1 MSSLQQ
7 GELIEEAV
15 ERAGIDAAS
24 LTHRHITSINR
35 SLLLLFTELER
46 ELDAEYRMVE
56 TTIAIALAAK
66 AVTLPADCIDVTDV
80 MVITSGGEE
89 LPVRRISR
97 QDYLNI
103 NRSPSGNPVGGTP
116 SGFWVSKSTP
126 GEVGRLPGSPSA
138 SDDLLLV
145 VWPAMG
151 QAGASLRV
159 SYIRQI
165 TDPTT
170 LGATVDAR
178 REYLEAM
185 CRGLAAKVALKY
197 NEAKFDKLEALYRDY
212 LIDLNQDR
220 HPVVIGF
227 RGHGWARSR
236 RH

>member
-1 MSSLQQ
+1 MEQ

-15 ERAGIDAAS
+15 ERAGIDPAS
-24 LTHRHITSINR
+24 LIHRHITSINR

-56 TTIAIALAAK
+56 TTIAIAAGSK
-66 AVTLPADCIDVTDV
+66 AVTLPATCIDVTDV
-80 MVITSGGEE
+80 NVIVGSGNK
-89 LPVRRISR
+89 LPMRRISR
-97 QDYLNI
+97 QDYMQI
-103 NRSPSGNPVGGTP
+103 NTSATTTTGTP
-116 SGFWVSKSTP
+116 SGFWVSKSMP
-126 GEVGRLPGSPSA
+126 GEISRLPGSPSA

-145 VWPAMG
+145 VWPAMAATG
-151 QAGASLRV
+151 SLQV

-165 TDPTT
+165 TDPST
-170 LGATVDAR
+170 LGATVDSR
-178 REYLEAM
+178 RDYLEAM
-185 CRGLAAKVALKY
+185 CRGLAARIAEKY
-197 NEAKFDKLEALYRDY
+197 NAERFNALEARYQSY